1 MLYIVVANFKTGK
14 IRITNQ
20 KIIVKTNIRKEPYK
34 NKEFTLIKYK
44 LYKNRNKTFIIF
56 LYGILYRSIIRNDQ
70 NEKCKSAK
78 FDLTRE
84 TIERLSVP
92 GSGAT
97 FLVVSPLPF

>member
-1 MLYIVVANFKTGK
+1 MD
-14 IRITNQ
+14 
-20 KIIVKTNIRKEPYK
+20 
-34 NKEFTLIKYK
+34 
-44 LYKNRNKTFIIF
+44 
-56 LYGILYRSIIRNDQ
+56 RSIIRNDQ